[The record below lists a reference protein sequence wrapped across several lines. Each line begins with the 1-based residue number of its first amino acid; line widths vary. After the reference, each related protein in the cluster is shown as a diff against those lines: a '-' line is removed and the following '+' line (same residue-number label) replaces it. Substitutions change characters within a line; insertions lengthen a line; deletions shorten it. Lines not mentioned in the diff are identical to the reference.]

1 MVRVR
6 KNFYKLSFGNS
17 VGVLVDEKLMK
28 KIARLQFETKEKLL
42 YLLENNEDHMIENY
56 SWSIADEPKE
66 INQSD
71 RTFDYVITENYKISL
86 DKCMNEMFG
95 IRKVEHLYDVSNLDY
110 PIAVQTAKQEHTDF
124 LNKEARDGEFI

>member
-1 MVRVR
+1 MVRIR

-42 YLLENNEDHMIENY
+42 DLLENNEDHMIENY

-71 RTFDYVITENYKISL
+71 RTFDYVRTENYKISL
-86 DKCMNEMFG
+86 DKRMNKMFG

-110 PIAVQTAKQEHTDF
+110 PIAVETAKQEHADF
-124 LNKEARDGEFI
+124 LNKEVKNG

>member
-6 KNFYKLSFGNS
+6 KNFYKLSFGSS

-28 KIARLQFETKEKLL
+28 KIARLQFATKEKLL
-42 YLLENNEDHMIENY
+42 DLLENNEDHMIENY

-71 RTFDYVITENYKISL
+71 RTFNYVITENYKTSL
-86 DKCMNEMFG
+86 DKRMNEMFG

-110 PIAVQTAKQEHTDF
+110 PIAGETAKREHADF
-124 LNKEARDGEFI
+124 LNKEGQLNG